1 MIIHRTPIN
10 YLLVNLAIADALY
23 ATFVTPQTFLKIYST
38 HPGGTTG
45 TVLCKL
51 VTGGWMAW
59 VAGESSV
66 ITLVAI
72 AAERYF
78 AVIYPAGNVGKLTK
92 RKLKVHD
99 LKSSIITICL

>member
-1 MIIHRTPIN
+1 M
-10 YLLVNLAIADALY
+10 
-23 ATFVTPQTFLKIYST
+23 
-38 HPGGTTG
+38 
-45 TVLCKL
+45 
-51 VTGGWMAW
+51 
-59 VAGESSV
+59 